1 MLLLL
6 EVPFRNGYLQIGKDS
21 LVRLYSCNFKC
32 DNSIILLVVVYS
44 IVSSYIK
51 SLISYRII
59 NISDNINDNNPL
71 VIGNEEM
78 NNEEMNIEED
88 DYDDYDDYNNEEMNN
103 EEVNNNDEDIEKERY
118 YALKILTSDPTSITF
133 EEQTMNKK
141 KLDIHNKHNTKCIHV
156 KKHSCKNIP
165 SLHVKSC
172 NSLES
177 VVVETESFTDTP
189 VLNIDSMIILI
200 S

>member
-59 NISDNINDNNPL
+59 NISDNVNDNNPL

-78 NNEEMNIEED
+78 
-88 DYDDYDDYNNEEMNN
+88 NNEEMNN

-118 YALKILTSDPTSITF
+118 YALKILTSDPTSITI
-133 EEQTMNKK
+133 EEQTMNKIELE
-141 KLDIHNKHNTKCIHV
+141 LDIFNKPNTKCIHV

-165 SLHVKSC
+165 SLHVESC

-177 VVVETESFTDTP
+177 VVVETESFTDTS
-189 VLNIDSMIILI
+189 VLRIDSMIVLI
-200 S
+200 SYINRLS

>member
-6 EVPFRNGYLQIGKDS
+6 EVPFWNGNLQIGEDS

-32 DNSIILLVVVYS
+32 DDSIILLVVVYS

-78 NNEEMNIEED
+78 NNEE
-88 DYDDYDDYNNEEMNN
+88 
-103 EEVNNNDEDIEKERY
+103 VNNNEEDIEKERY
-118 YALKILTSDPTSITF
+118 YAMRILTSDPTSITI
-133 EEQTMNKK
+133 EEQTMNKIK
-141 KLDIHNKHNTKCIHV
+141 LELDIYNKPNTKYIHV

-165 SLHVKSC
+165 SLHVEYC

-177 VVVETESFTDTP
+177 VVVETDSFTDTS
-189 VLNIDSMIILI
+189 VLNIDGMIILI
-200 S
+200 SYINRLS